1 MNTPIRMAVDWNAK
15 PYYGWIF
22 YDENGNRV
30 GPLHQFIKDDRIR
43 MVIDWDAKPSNTEVS
58 LDENGEV
65 IEWTDENGIRYDA
78 VGNAIPTKILC
89 AIEKE
94 EIKLQSEKRL
104 RPIIENLFN
113 RKQVGFLYGESNT
126 GKSFAALSLLN
137 RVAQGRP
144 WSGLR
149 VAKECHSFYFDGE
162 TGVEIKDRNAAW
174 SKKFNGGIKN
184 ERMHILSPQ
193 INLFDVG
200 IQNIIINDINSMTN
214 NKGGIICFDTLSSFL
229 AYYRKECIDGKTVL
243 DMDNPDENDAIAMRK
258 LVSILKRIAVE
269 TNSFVLMVH
278 HGGKDAAKGMKGAI
292 TLKNDCDTVI
302 KLAVHDDMQTQNS
315 DFAFSVSL
323 TVEKNRSAA
332 KLPVMEF
339 GLCLE
344 DNGITQQELHEIDN
358 ELCDY
363 PDEGETGYEV
373 KNSTKTLVFID
384 KPNEIDDTGKTNKE
398 GAFPGRKQAG
408 DESLDAKPSQINK
421 YAQKHTHHHP
431 PMTQQQQQE
440 TIETN
445 RSNGETRVVAS
456 DFTGEA
462 RVKNNDSYIMHMN
475 TLKKLKDAPLQKE
488 LYEKIYGEIS
498 DNKYISAINL
508 DIFINEEEKT
518 IGKRKD
524 VIKKALSEMV
534 KKNAIVIDNKTI
546 SLPKPPTPIMTDI

>member
-1 MNTPIRMAVDWNAK
+1 MNSPTTMYIDWN
-15 PYYGWIF
+15 
-22 YDENGNRV
+22 
-30 GPLHQFIKDDRIR
+30 
-43 MVIDWDAKPSNTEVS
+43 AKPSNTEII
-58 LDENGEV
+58 LDENGEMTGW
-65 IEWTDENGIRYDA
+65 IDENGIRCDA
-78 VGNAIPTKILC
+78 YGNSIPTKILC
-89 AIEKE
+89 AVEQE

-104 RPIIENLFN
+104 RPVIEHLFN

-137 RVAQGRP
+137 RVAQGKP

-149 VAKECHSFYFDGE
+149 VAKECHAFYFDGE

-302 KLAVHDDMQTQNS
+302 KLAAHDDMQIQNS

-323 TVEKNRSAA
+323 SVEKNRSAA

-339 GLCLE
+339 DLCLE

-363 PDEGETGYEV
+363 PDENEKGYRIS
-373 KNSTKTLVFID
+373 KNTKTLVFVD
-384 KPNEIDDTGKTNKE
+384 KPKAINDTGKAIRKNNESKE
-398 GAFPGRKQAG
+398 EDCVSMQT
-408 DESLDAKPSQINK
+408 SKPKNSYQTAHN
-421 YAQKHTHHHP
+421 YQHQT
-431 PMTQQQQQE
+431 MTQQQQQDK
-440 TIETN
+440 IEIN
-445 RSNGETRVVAS
+445 QSNGYAREVARN
-456 DFTGEA
+456 FTEDA
-462 RVKNNDSYIMHMN
+462 RINNNNHFLYN
-475 TLKKLKDAPLQKE
+475 LALEKLKKSPDQRKY
-488 LYEKIYGEIS
+488 YEEIHKS
-498 DNKYISAINL
+498 ISLNPYSKAINL
-508 DIFINEEEKT
+508 EHFLKERVNVT
-518 IGKRKD
+518 GKRKD
-524 VIKKALSEMV
+524 VIKKALIGMV
-534 KKNAIVIDNKTI
+534 HKGVIVMDNKYI
-546 SLPKPPTPIMTDI
+546 SLPKPPALIMTNT

>member
-15 PYYGWIF
+15 PGNGYHF
-22 YDENGNRV
+22 YDENGNEV
-30 GPLHQFIKDDRIR
+30 GPLYQFIKDDRIR
-43 MVIDWDAKPSNTEVS
+43 MVIDWDAKPSNTEAT
-58 LDENGEV
+58 LDENGDV

-78 VGNAIPTKILC
+78 FGNAIPTKILC

-104 RPIIENLFN
+104 RPIIEHLFN

-149 VAKECHSFYFDGE
+149 VAKECHAFYFDGE
-162 TGVEIKDRNAAW
+162 TGVEVKDRNTAW

-200 IQNIIINDINSMTN
+200 VQNIIISDINSITN

-229 AYYRKECIDGKTVL
+229 AYYSKQCIDGKTTL

-302 KLAVHDDMQTQNS
+302 KLAASDRQAGDD
-315 DFAFSVSL
+315 DIAFSVSL

-339 GLCLE
+339 NLCLE

-384 KPNEIDDTGKTNKE
+384 KPNKINNDEKTNKE
-398 GAFPGRKQAG
+398 GALPGRKQAD
-408 DESLDAKPSQINK
+408 DESLDSKLSRRNK
-421 YAQKHTHHHP
+421 YAQAHTHHHP

-456 DFTGEA
+456 GFTGEA
-462 RVKNNDSYIMHMN
+462 RVKNNDSYIMYMN

-508 DIFINEEEKT
+508 DIFINKEEKT

-524 VIKKALSEMV
+524 VIKKALIEMV

>member
-15 PYYGWIF
+15 PGNGYHF
-22 YDENGNRV
+22 YDENDNRV
-30 GPLHQFIKDDRIR
+30 GPLYQFIKDNRIK
-43 MVIDWDAKPSNTEVS
+43 MVIDWNAKPFEYEET
-58 LDENGEV
+58 LDENGDV

-78 VGNAIPTKILC
+78 FGNAIPTKILC

-149 VAKECHSFYFDGE
+149 VAKECHAFYFDGE
-162 TGVEIKDRNAAW
+162 TGVEVKDRNTAW

-200 IQNIIINDINSMTN
+200 VQNIIISDINSITN

-229 AYYRKECIDGKTVL
+229 AYYSKQCIDGKTTL

-302 KLAVHDDMQTQNS
+302 KLAASDRQAGDD
-315 DFAFSVSL
+315 DIAFSVSL

-339 GLCLE
+339 NLCLE

-384 KPNEIDDTGKTNKE
+384 KPNKINNDEKTNKG
-398 GAFPGRKQAG
+398 GALPGRKQAD
-408 DESLDAKPSQINK
+408 DESLDAKLSRRNK
-421 YAQKHTHHHP
+421 YAQAHTHHHP

-456 DFTGEA
+456 GFTGEA
-462 RVKNNDSYIMHMN
+462 RVKNNDSYIMYMN

-508 DIFINEEEKT
+508 DIFINKEEKT

-524 VIKKALSEMV
+524 VIKKALIEMV

>member
-1 MNTPIRMAVDWNAK
+1 
-15 PYYGWIF
+15 
-22 YDENGNRV
+22 
-30 GPLHQFIKDDRIR
+30 
-43 MVIDWDAKPSNTEVS
+43 MVIDWDTKPSNTEAT
-58 LDENGEV
+58 LDENGDV
-65 IEWTDENGIRYDA
+65 IEWTDENCIRYDA
-78 VGNAIPTKILC
+78 FGNAIPTKILC
-89 AIEKE
+89 AIEQE

-104 RPIIENLFN
+104 RPIIEHLFN

-149 VAKECHSFYFDGE
+149 VAKECHAFYFDGE
-162 TGVEIKDRNAAW
+162 TGVEVKDRNTAW

-184 ERMHILSPQ
+184 KRMHILSPQ

-200 IQNIIINDINSMTN
+200 VQNIIISDINSITN

-229 AYYRKECIDGKTVL
+229 AYYSKQCIDGKTTL

-302 KLAVHDDMQTQNS
+302 KLAASDRQTGGNNI
-315 DFAFSVSL
+315 AFSVSL

-339 GLCLE
+339 NLCSE

-363 PDEGETGYEV
+363 PDEGETGYEA
-373 KNSTKTLVFID
+373 KNST
-384 KPNEIDDTGKTNKE
+384 
-398 GAFPGRKQAG
+398 
-408 DESLDAKPSQINK
+408 
-421 YAQKHTHHHP
+421 
-431 PMTQQQQQE
+431 
-440 TIETN
+440 
-445 RSNGETRVVAS
+445 
-456 DFTGEA
+456 
-462 RVKNNDSYIMHMN
+462 
-475 TLKKLKDAPLQKE
+475 
-488 LYEKIYGEIS
+488 
-498 DNKYISAINL
+498 
-508 DIFINEEEKT
+508 
-518 IGKRKD
+518 
-524 VIKKALSEMV
+524 
-534 KKNAIVIDNKTI
+534 
-546 SLPKPPTPIMTDI
+546 

>member
-1 MNTPIRMAVDWNAK
+1 MNTPIRMAIDWNAK
-15 PYYGWIF
+15 PDDGWLF
-22 YDENGNRV
+22 YDENDNRV
-30 GPLHQFIKDDRIR
+30 GPLYQFIKDNRIK
-43 MVIDWDAKPSNTEVS
+43 MVIDWNAKPSNTEAT
-58 LDENGEV
+58 LDENGDV

-78 VGNAIPTKILC
+78 LGNAIPTKILC

-104 RPIIENLFN
+104 RPIIEHLFN

-149 VAKECHSFYFDGE
+149 VAKECHAFYFDGE
-162 TGVEIKDRNAAW
+162 TGVEVKDRNTAW

-200 IQNIIINDINSMTN
+200 VQNIIISDINSITN

-229 AYYRKECIDGKTVL
+229 AYYSKQCIDGKTTL

-302 KLAVHDDMQTQNS
+302 KLAVHDDMQIQNS
-315 DFAFSVSL
+315 DLAFSVSL

-332 KLPVMEF
+332 KLPVMKF
-339 GLCLE
+339 DLCLE

-363 PDEGETGYEV
+363 PDENEKGYRIS
-373 KNSTKTLVFID
+373 KNTKTLVFID
-384 KPNEIDDTGKTNKE
+384 KPEAINDTGKIT
-398 GAFPGRKQAG
+398 RKNSELKVEDYVYMQPSEPKNSYQA
-408 DESLDAKPSQINK
+408 AHNYQH
-421 YAQKHTHHHP
+421 Q
-431 PMTQQQQQE
+431 PMTQQQQQDK
-440 TIETN
+440 IEIN
-445 RSNGETRVVAS
+445 QSDGEARVVAS
-456 DFTGEA
+456 GFTGEA

-508 DIFINEEEKT
+508 DIFINKEEKT

-524 VIKKALSEMV
+524 VIKKALTIMVDKGVIEM
-534 KKNAIVIDNKTI
+534 DNKTI
-546 SLPKPPTPIMTDI
+546 SLPKKQAPIMSV

>member
-1 MNTPIRMAVDWNAK
+1 MVIDWNAK
-15 PYYGWIF
+15 PFEY
-22 YDENGNRV
+22 EE
-30 GPLHQFIKDDRIR
+30 
-43 MVIDWDAKPSNTEVS
+43 T
-58 LDENGEV
+58 LDENGDV

-78 VGNAIPTKILC
+78 FGNAIPTKILC

-149 VAKECHSFYFDGE
+149 VAKECHAFYFDGE
-162 TGVEIKDRNAAW
+162 TGVEVKDRNTAW

-200 IQNIIINDINSMTN
+200 VQNIIISDINSITN

-229 AYYRKECIDGKTVL
+229 AYYSKQCIDGKTTL

-302 KLAVHDDMQTQNS
+302 KLAASDRQAGDD
-315 DFAFSVSL
+315 DIAFSVSL

-339 GLCLE
+339 NLCLE
-344 DNGITQQELHEIDN
+344 DNSITQQELHEIDN

-384 KPNEIDDTGKTNKE
+384 KPNKINNDEKTNKE
-398 GAFPGRKQAG
+398 GALPGRKQAD
-408 DESLDAKPSQINK
+408 DESLDAKLSRRNK
-421 YAQKHTHHHP
+421 YAQAHTHHHP

-456 DFTGEA
+456 GFTGEA
-462 RVKNNDSYIMHMN
+462 RVKNNDSYIMYMN

-508 DIFINEEEKT
+508 DIFINKEEKT

-524 VIKKALSEMV
+524 VIKKALIEMV

>member
-1 MNTPIRMAVDWNAK
+1 MNSPATMYIDWNAK
-15 PYYGWIF
+15 PSNIEIFLDEDGEMTGWI
-22 YDENGNRV
+22 DEDG
-30 GPLHQFIKDDRIR
+30 IK
-43 MVIDWDAKPSNTEVS
+43 
-58 LDENGEV
+58 
-65 IEWTDENGIRYDA
+65 YDA
-78 VGNAIPTKILC
+78 YGNPIPTKKLC
-89 AIEKE
+89 TVEQE

-104 RPIIENLFN
+104 RPVIEHLFN

-137 RVAQGRP
+137 RVAQGKP

-149 VAKECHSFYFDGE
+149 VAKECHAFYFDGE

-302 KLAVHDDMQTQNS
+302 KLAAHDDMQTQNS

-339 GLCLE
+339 VLCLE

-363 PDEGETGYEV
+363 PDENEKGYRIS
-373 KNSTKTLVFID
+373 KNTKTLVFID
-384 KPNEIDDTGKTNKE
+384 KPETINNTGKITRKNNELKE
-398 GAFPGRKQAG
+398 EDYVYMQ
-408 DESLDAKPSQINK
+408 PSEPKNSYQTAHN
-421 YAQKHTHHHP
+421 YQRQ
-431 PMTQQQQQE
+431 PMTQQQQQDK
-440 TIETN
+440 IEIN
-445 RSNGETRVVAS
+445 QS
-456 DFTGEA
+456 DGEA
-462 RVKNNDSYIMHMN
+462 REVSRGFTENARINNNNHFLYNLALDK
-475 TLKKLKDAPLQKE
+475 LKKAPDQREYYKE
-488 LYEKIYGEIS
+488 IY
-498 DNKYISAINL
+498 KRINL
-508 DIFINEEEKT
+508 NPCNEVINLEYFLKEKANT
-518 IGKRKD
+518 TGKRKD
-524 VIKKALSEMV
+524 VIKKALIGMARKGV
-534 KKNAIVIDNKTI
+534 IVMDNKYI
-546 SLPKPPTPIMTDI
+546 SLPKPPAPIMTNTYF

>member
-1 MNTPIRMAVDWNAK
+1 MA
-15 PYYGWIF
+15 
-22 YDENGNRV
+22 
-30 GPLHQFIKDDRIR
+30 
-43 MVIDWDAKPSNTEVS
+43 IDWDAKPSNTEAT
-58 LDENGEV
+58 LDENGDV

-78 VGNAIPTKILC
+78 FGNAIPTKILC

-104 RPIIENLFN
+104 RPIIEHLFN

-149 VAKECHSFYFDGE
+149 VAKECHAFYFDGE
-162 TGVEIKDRNAAW
+162 TGVEVKDRNTAW

-200 IQNIIINDINSMTN
+200 VQNIIISDINSITN

-229 AYYRKECIDGKTVL
+229 AYYSKQCIDGKTTL

-302 KLAVHDDMQTQNS
+302 KLALHDDVPIQNS
-315 DFAFSVSL
+315 NFAFSVSL

-332 KLPVMEF
+332 KLPVMKF
-339 GLCLE
+339 DLCSE

-384 KPNEIDDTGKTNKE
+384 KPNNINDDGKTNKE

-408 DESLDAKPSQINK
+408 DESLEAKSSHINK
-421 YAQKHTHHHP
+421 YTQAHTHRYP
-431 PMTQQQQQE
+431 PMTQQQQQDK
-440 TIETN
+440 IEIN
-445 RSNGETRVVAS
+445 QSDGYAREVAK
-456 DFTGEA
+456 DFTEGA
-462 RVKNNDSYIMHMN
+462 RINNNNHFLYN
-475 TLKKLKDAPLQKE
+475 LALEKLKRSPGQRE
-488 LYEKIYGEIS
+488 YYEEIHK
-498 DNKYISAINL
+498 NICLNPYAKTINL
-508 DIFINEEEKT
+508 ECFLNDRVRAT
-518 IGKRKD
+518 GKRKD
-524 VIKKALSEMV
+524 AIKKALTIMVDKGVIEM
-534 KKNAIVIDNKTI
+534 DNKTI
-546 SLPKPPTPIMTDI
+546 SLPKKQAPIMSV

>member
-1 MNTPIRMAVDWNAK
+1 MNAPIRMVIDWNAK
-15 PYYGWIF
+15 PDFGPYF

-30 GPLHQFIKDDRIR
+30 GPLYQFIKDDRIR
-43 MVIDWDAKPSNTEVS
+43 MVIDWDAKPSNTEAT
-58 LDENGEV
+58 LDENGDV

-78 VGNAIPTKILC
+78 FGNAIPTKILC
-89 AIEKE
+89 AIEQE

-104 RPIIENLFN
+104 RPIIEHLFN

-149 VAKECHSFYFDGE
+149 VAKECHAFYFDGE
-162 TGVEIKDRNAAW
+162 TGVEVKDRNTAW

-184 ERMHILSPQ
+184 KRMHVLSPQ

-200 IQNIIINDINSMTN
+200 VQNIIISDINSITN

-229 AYYRKECIDGKTVL
+229 AYYSKQCIDGKTTL

-302 KLAVHDDMQTQNS
+302 KLAASDRQTKDES
-315 DFAFSVSL
+315 ITFSVSL

-339 GLCLE
+339 DLCLE

-398 GAFPGRKQAG
+398 GASPGRKQAG
-408 DESLDAKPSQINK
+408 DESLEAKPSQINK
-421 YAQKHTHHHP
+421 YAQAHTHHHP
-431 PMTQQQQQE
+431 PVTQQQQQE

-456 DFTGEA
+456 GFTGEA

-508 DIFINEEEKT
+508 DIFINKEEKT

-534 KKNAIVIDNKTI
+534 RKGVIEMDSKTI

>member
-1 MNTPIRMAVDWNAK
+1 MNAPIRMVIDWNEK
-15 PYYGWIF
+15 PGNGYHF
-22 YDENGNRV
+22 YDENGDEV

-43 MVIDWDAKPSNTEVS
+43 MVIDWDTKPSNTEAT
-58 LDENGEV
+58 LDENGDV

-78 VGNAIPTKILC
+78 FGNAIPTKILC
-89 AIEKE
+89 AIEQE

-104 RPIIENLFN
+104 RPIIEHLFN

-149 VAKECHSFYFDGE
+149 VAKECHAFYFDGE
-162 TGVEIKDRNAAW
+162 TGVEVKDRNTAW

-184 ERMHILSPQ
+184 KRMHILSPQ

-200 IQNIIINDINSMTN
+200 VQNIIISDINSITN

-229 AYYRKECIDGKTVL
+229 AYYSKQCIDGKTTL

-302 KLAVHDDMQTQNS
+302 KLAASDRQTGGNNI
-315 DFAFSVSL
+315 AFSVSL

-339 GLCLE
+339 NLCSE

-363 PDEGETGYEV
+363 PDEGETGYEA

-384 KPNEIDDTGKTNKE
+384 KPNKINNDEKTNKE
-398 GAFPGRKQAG
+398 GAFPDRKQAG
-408 DESLDAKPSQINK
+408 DESLEAKPSQINK
-421 YAQKHTHHHP
+421 YAQAHHHP
-431 PMTQQQQQE
+431 PTTQQQQQE

-456 DFTGEA
+456 GFTGEA

-488 LYEKIYGEIS
+488 LYEKIYSEIS

-508 DIFINEEEKT
+508 DIFINKEEKT

-524 VIKKALSEMV
+524 VIKKALSEIV

>member
-1 MNTPIRMAVDWNAK
+1 
-15 PYYGWIF
+15 
-22 YDENGNRV
+22 
-30 GPLHQFIKDDRIR
+30 
-43 MVIDWDAKPSNTEVS
+43 MVIDWDAKPSNTEAT
-58 LDENGEV
+58 LDENGDV

-78 VGNAIPTKILC
+78 FGNAIPTKILC

-104 RPIIENLFN
+104 RPIIEHLFN

-149 VAKECHSFYFDGE
+149 VAKECHAFYFDGE
-162 TGVEIKDRNAAW
+162 TGVEVKDRNTAW

-200 IQNIIINDINSMTN
+200 VQNIIISDINSITN

-229 AYYRKECIDGKTVL
+229 AYYSKQCIDGKTTL

-302 KLAVHDDMQTQNS
+302 KLAASDRQAGDD
-315 DFAFSVSL
+315 DIAFSVSL

-339 GLCLE
+339 NLCLE

-384 KPNEIDDTGKTNKE
+384 KPNKINNDEKTNKE
-398 GAFPGRKQAG
+398 GALPGRKQAD
-408 DESLDAKPSQINK
+408 DESLDAKLSRRNK
-421 YAQKHTHHHP
+421 YAQAHTHHHP

-456 DFTGEA
+456 GFTGEA
-462 RVKNNDSYIMHMN
+462 RVKNNDSYIMYMN

-508 DIFINEEEKT
+508 DIFINKEEKT

-524 VIKKALSEMV
+524 VIKKALIEMV

>member
-1 MNTPIRMAVDWNAK
+1 MNAPIRMVIDWNAN
-15 PYYGWIF
+15 PAYGWIF

-30 GPLHQFIKDDRIR
+30 GPLYQFIKDDRIR
-43 MVIDWDAKPSNTEVS
+43 MVIDWDAKPSNTEAT
-58 LDENGEV
+58 LDENGDV

-78 VGNAIPTKILC
+78 FGNAIPTKILC
-89 AIEKE
+89 AIEQE

-104 RPIIENLFN
+104 RPIIEHLFN

-149 VAKECHSFYFDGE
+149 VAKECHAFYFDGE
-162 TGVEIKDRNAAW
+162 TGVEVKDRNTAW

-184 ERMHILSPQ
+184 KRMHILSPQ

-200 IQNIIINDINSMTN
+200 VQNIIISDINSITN

-229 AYYRKECIDGKTVL
+229 AYYSKQCIDGKTTL

-302 KLAVHDDMQTQNS
+302 KLAASDRQTGDDNI
-315 DFAFSVSL
+315 AFSVSL

-339 GLCLE
+339 DLCLE

-384 KPNEIDDTGKTNKE
+384 KPNKIDDTGKTNKE
-398 GAFPGRKQAG
+398 GAFPGRKQAD
-408 DESLDAKPSQINK
+408 DESLDAKLSQRNK
-421 YAQKHTHHHP
+421 YAQAHTHHYST
-431 PMTQQQQQE
+431 MTQQQQQDK
-440 TIETN
+440 IEIN
-445 RSNGETRVVAS
+445 QSDGYAREVAK
-456 DFTGEA
+456 DFTEGA
-462 RVKNNDSYIMHMN
+462 RINNNNHFLYN
-475 TLKKLKDAPLQKE
+475 LALEKLKRSPDQRE
-488 LYEKIYGEIS
+488 YYEEIHK
-498 DNKYISAINL
+498 NICLNPYAKTINL
-508 DIFINEEEKT
+508 ECFLNERVRAT
-518 IGKRKD
+518 GKRKD
-524 VIKKALSEMV
+524 AIKKALTIMVSKGVIEM
-534 KKNAIVIDNKTI
+534 DNKTI
-546 SLPKPPTPIMTDI
+546 SLPKKQAPIMTDI

>member
-1 MNTPIRMAVDWNAK
+1 
-15 PYYGWIF
+15 
-22 YDENGNRV
+22 
-30 GPLHQFIKDDRIR
+30 
-43 MVIDWDAKPSNTEVS
+43 MVIDWDAKPSNTEAT
-58 LDENGEV
+58 LDENGDV

-78 VGNAIPTKILC
+78 FGNAIPTKILC

-104 RPIIENLFN
+104 RPIIEHLFN

-149 VAKECHSFYFDGE
+149 VAKECHAFYFDGE
-162 TGVEIKDRNAAW
+162 TGVEVKDRNTAW

-200 IQNIIINDINSMTN
+200 VQNIIISDINSITN

-229 AYYRKECIDGKTVL
+229 AYYSKQCIDGKTTL

-302 KLAVHDDMQTQNS
+302 KLAASDRQTGDN
-315 DFAFSVSL
+315 DIAFSVSL

-339 GLCLE
+339 NLCLE

-384 KPNEIDDTGKTNKE
+384 KPNKINNDEKTNKE
-398 GAFPGRKQAG
+398 GALPGRKQAD
-408 DESLDAKPSQINK
+408 DESLDAKLSRRNK
-421 YAQKHTHHHP
+421 YAQAHTHHHP

-456 DFTGEA
+456 GFTGEA
-462 RVKNNDSYIMHMN
+462 RVKNNDSYIMYMN

-488 LYEKIYGEIS
+488 LYEKIYGE
-498 DNKYISAINL
+498 
-508 DIFINEEEKT
+508 
-518 IGKRKD
+518 
-524 VIKKALSEMV
+524 
-534 KKNAIVIDNKTI
+534 
-546 SLPKPPTPIMTDI
+546 

>member
-1 MNTPIRMAVDWNAK
+1 MNAPIRMVIDWNAK
-15 PYYGWIF
+15 PSYGWLF

-30 GPLHQFIKDDRIR
+30 GPLYQFIKDDRIR
-43 MVIDWDAKPSNTEVS
+43 MVIDWNAKPSNTEVT
-58 LDENGEV
+58 LDENGDV
-65 IEWTDENGIRYDA
+65 IGWTDENGIRYDA
-78 VGNAIPTKILC
+78 FGNAIPTKILC
-89 AIEKE
+89 AIEQE

-104 RPIIENLFN
+104 RPIIEHLFN

-149 VAKECHSFYFDGE
+149 VAKECHAFYFDGE
-162 TGVEIKDRNAAW
+162 TGVEVKDRNTAW

-184 ERMHILSPQ
+184 ERIHILSPQ

-200 IQNIIINDINSMTN
+200 VQNIIISDINSITN

-229 AYYRKECIDGKTVL
+229 AYYSKQCIDGKTIL

-302 KLAVHDDMQTQNS
+302 KLAASDRQTGGDNI
-315 DFAFSVSL
+315 AFSVSL

-384 KPNEIDDTGKTNKE
+384 KHNEIDDTGKTNKE
-398 GAFPGRKQAG
+398 GALPGLKQAD
-408 DESLDAKPSQINK
+408 DESLDAKLSRRNK
-421 YAQKHTHHHP
+421 YAQAHTHHHL

-456 DFTGEA
+456 GFTGEA

-508 DIFINEEEKT
+508 DIFINKEEKT